1 MAMTDER
8 LTKHEAAEYLGR
20 TVPVSPRTLDA
31 GRYANKGPRSHKMEG
46 RVFWL
51 KSDCAQWLSAQ
62 LISTARDG
70 VR

>member
-1 MAMTDER
+1 MTDER
-8 LTKHEAAEYLGR
+8 LNKQAAAEYISR

-31 GRYANKGPRSHKMEG
+31 WRAADKGPRSHKLAG

-51 KSDCAQWLSAQ
+51 RSDLDQWLTAE
-62 LISTARDG
+62 LLTTARGG

>member
-1 MAMTDER
+1 MTDER
-8 LTKHEAAEYLGR
+8 FDKRAAAEYLSQ

-31 GRYANKGPRSHKMEG
+31 WRAADRGPRSHKISG

-51 KSDCAQWLSAQ
+51 RSDLDQWLTAE
-62 LISTARDG
+62 LLTTARGG

>member
-1 MAMTDER
+1 MTDER
-8 LTKHEAAEYLGR
+8 YDKRAAAEYLSR

-31 GRYANKGPRSHKMEG
+31 WRAANKGPRSHKVAG

-51 KSDCAQWLSAQ
+51 RSDLDHWLAAE
-62 LISTARDG
+62 LATTARGG